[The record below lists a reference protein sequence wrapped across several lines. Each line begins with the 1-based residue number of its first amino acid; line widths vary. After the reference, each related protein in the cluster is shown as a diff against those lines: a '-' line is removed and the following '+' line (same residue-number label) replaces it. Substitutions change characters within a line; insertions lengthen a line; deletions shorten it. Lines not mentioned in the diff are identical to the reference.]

1 VLSRQRQVL
10 SQTITRRLGHLRS
23 SSVILHPTH
32 ERGDNAAAMTAMDD
46 DDDEYEIP
54 LRDQRYFGA
63 GLKRK
68 RVRFVASSEQAQHIA
83 SLPALSKTP
92 SSAADRYLAIVLGQS
107 NTAERATSAPATTS
121 EQPAAASKPT
131 KESDTAVEDTVSD
144 KIVPTAET
152 SDLYCDI
159 CSCRI
164 AAITSK
170 AAHERSI
177 AHQISLQHSY
187 PPSHLDRGRK
197 GLAVLR
203 DHGWDPD
210 SRLGLGAKGEGIL
223 QPIKA
228 VENPHRAGVGAKLAP
243 APAKEKPVKLD
254 AGKVRAMEQE
264 GKKKAAKL
272 RNSFYMSDDVQKHLG
287 EM

>member
-1 VLSRQRQVL
+1 
-10 SQTITRRLGHLRS
+10 
-23 SSVILHPTH
+23 
-32 ERGDNAAAMTAMDD
+32 MTATD

-68 RVRFVASSEQAQHIA
+68 RVRFVASTEQPLLSGSLQA
-83 SLPALSKTP
+83 SSKTP

-107 NTAERATSAPATTS
+107 NTAERAASAPSPTS
-121 EQPAAASKPT
+121 EKPTAAAFEKPR
-131 KESDTAVEDTVSD
+131 ESDTTSEDTVSES
-144 KIVPTAET
+144 IVPTAET
-152 SDLYCDI
+152 SDLHCDV
-159 CSCRI
+159 CNCRL
-164 AAITSK
+164 AANTSK

-177 AHQISLQHSY
+177 AHQISHQHSH
-187 PPSHLDRGRK
+187 PPSHLDSSRK

-228 VENPHRAGVGAKLAP
+228 MDNPHRAGVGAKLAP
-243 APAKEKPVKLD
+243 VQAKEKSAKLD
-254 AGKVRAMEQE
+254 AGKVRLMEQE
-264 GKKKAAKL
+264 GKKKAERL
-272 RNSFYMSDDVQKHLG
+272 RNSFYRSDDLQKYLG

>member
-1 VLSRQRQVL
+1 
-10 SQTITRRLGHLRS
+10 
-23 SSVILHPTH
+23 
-32 ERGDNAAAMTAMDD
+32 MTATDD

-68 RVRFVASSEQAQHIA
+68 RVRFVASTEQAQHIA
-83 SLPALSKTP
+83 SLPASSKTP

-107 NTAERATSAPATTS
+107 NAAERAASAPAMTS
-121 EQPAAASKPT
+121 EQPEAAASKRT
-131 KESDTAVEDTVSD
+131 KGSDTAGEDTVPGQ
-144 KIVPTAET
+144 IVFTAET
-152 SDLYCDI
+152 SDLYCDV
-159 CSCRI
+159 CSCKI

-243 APAKEKPVKLD
+243 VPAKEKPVKLD

>member
-1 VLSRQRQVL
+1 
-10 SQTITRRLGHLRS
+10 
-23 SSVILHPTH
+23 
-32 ERGDNAAAMTAMDD
+32 MTATD

-68 RVRFVASSEQAQHIA
+68 RVRFVASTEQSLLSGSLQA
-83 SLPALSKTP
+83 SSKTP

-107 NTAERATSAPATTS
+107 NTAERAASAPTL
-121 EQPAAASKPT
+121 EKPEAAAFK
-131 KESDTAVEDTVSD
+131 KLQESDTTSEDTVSEE
-144 KIVPTAET
+144 IVPAAET
-152 SDLYCDI
+152 NDLYCDV
-159 CSCRI
+159 CSCRLE
-164 AAITSK
+164 ANTSK

-177 AHQISLQHSY
+177 AHQISHQHSY
-187 PPSHLDRGRK
+187 PPSHLDRSRK

-203 DHGWDPD
+203 DHGLDPD

-228 VENPHRAGVGAKLAP
+228 MDNPHRAGVGAKLAP
-243 APAKEKPVKLD
+243 VQAKEKSVKLD
-254 AGKVRAMEQE
+254 AGKVRLMEQE
-264 GKKKAAKL
+264 GKKKAERL
-272 RNSFYMSDDVQKHLG
+272 RNSFYMSDDVQKYLG

>member
-1 VLSRQRQVL
+1 
-10 SQTITRRLGHLRS
+10 
-23 SSVILHPTH
+23 
-32 ERGDNAAAMTAMDD
+32 MTATD

-54 LRDQRYFGA
+54 LRDQRFFGA

-68 RVRFVASSEQAQHIA
+68 RVRFVASTEQAQQIA
-83 SLPALSKTP
+83 GLPASPKPT

-107 NTAERATSAPATTS
+107 NTAERAASAPASTS
-121 EQPAAASKPT
+121 EEPEAAASKKAKKSVPT
-131 KESDTAVEDTVSD
+131 SEDTISKD
-144 KIVPTAET
+144 TVPTAET
-152 SDLYCDI
+152 ADLYCDV
-159 CSCRI
+159 CNCRL
-164 AAITSK
+164 AANTSR

-177 AHQISLQHSY
+177 THQISHQHSH
-187 PPSHLDRGRK
+187 PPSHLDRSRK

-228 VENPHRAGVGAKLAP
+228 MDNPHRAGVGAKLAP
-243 APAKEKPVKLD
+243 VQAKEKQVKLD
-254 AGKVRAMEQE
+254 AGKVRLMEQE
-264 GKKKAAKL
+264 GKKKAEKL
-272 RNSFYMSDDVQKHLG
+272 RNSFYMSDDVQKYLG

>member
-1 VLSRQRQVL
+1 M
-10 SQTITRRLGHLRS
+10 
-23 SSVILHPTH
+23 
-32 ERGDNAAAMTAMDD
+32 AATD

-68 RVRFVASSEQAQHIA
+68 RVRFVASTEQAQHIA
-83 SLPALSKTP
+83 SLPASSKPT

-107 NTAERATSAPATTS
+107 NTAEWAASAPASTS
-121 EQPAAASKPT
+121 EEPEAPASKKA
-131 KESDTAVEDTVSD
+131 KESDTTSEDTISED
-144 KIVPTAET
+144 IVPTAET
-152 SDLYCDI
+152 SDLYCDV
-159 CSCRI
+159 CNCKL
-164 AAITSK
+164 AADTSK

-177 AHQISLQHSY
+177 AHQISHQHSH
-187 PPSHLDRGRK
+187 PPSHLDRSRK

-228 VENPHRAGVGAKLAP
+228 MDNPHRAGVGAKLAP
-243 APAKEKPVKLD
+243 VQAKEKSVKLD
-254 AGKVRAMEQE
+254 AGKVRLMEQE
-264 GKKKAAKL
+264 GKKKAEKL
-272 RNSFYMSDDVQKHLG
+272 RNSFYMSDDVQKYLG